1 MTMTLRYAKNQ
12 HIGKRQEQEDT
23 LIIESIGNQIYL
35 CILADGMGGHTAG
48 KKASETVCQGFVE
61 YFESNPVE
69 VSGNTLKLA
78 LDYANESIAN
88 ILRNQP
94 QYGNMGTTVI
104 ALLYDVISSKYAF
117 VSVGDSPLYLFNYNG
132 LQRIN
137 ANHSYY
143 EILLRMVAEGMISQ
157 ADADNNPKRNAIT
170 SSVMGEPIPE
180 IDIREGYL
188 KADELLIL
196 ASDGLQTL
204 DDSQHGEIAEFI
216 RYYHNDINQLS
227 NSLIEGVL
235 QKQHPKQDNTSLIII
250 CPNSTKP
257 QITQPLPSLNKAGG
271 VLQPNKID
279 DEEIINTAN
288 IYDENP
294 NGSEQEI
301 DDGSQFLHKSL
312 KIVSLILAML
322 ICGVLGAFTM
332 HALQQQK
339 SGNELSNDKIPID
352 PKSVVTT
359 ENKAQDTTKNSLSDI
374 GVVPSLKE
382 DYKELKIIADI
393 DVDKNGII
401 DNSEKQNKNDL
412 KIRFVIP
419 EYVQMG
425 DKLVIKNDGKDLITY
440 YQVHPSSIQEF
451 LIPTDTA
458 NLKLSAEL
466 HRKNQKISE
475 TTLELNTTQTGVN

>member
-23 LIIESIGNQIYL
+23 LIIESVGNQIYL

-61 YFESNPVE
+61 YFKFNPVE

-143 EILLRMVAEGMISQ
+143 EILLRMVVEGMISQ

-180 IDIREGYL
+180 VDVREGHL
-188 KADELLIL
+188 QADELLIL

-204 DDSQHGEIAEFI
+204 DDSQHGEIAEFV
-216 RYYHNDINQLS
+216 RCYHSDINQLS
-227 NSLIEGVL
+227 DGLIEGVL

-257 QITQPLPSLNKAGG
+257 QITQPLPSPNKKDD
-271 VLQPNKID
+271 LLRSNKID
-279 DEEIINTAN
+279 DEGVINTTN
-288 IYDENP
+288 IYDKNSDR
-294 NGSEQEI
+294 GEQE
-301 DDGSQFLHKSL
+301 DDGNQFLSKLL
-312 KIVSLILAML
+312 KIVSLILVML
-322 ICGVLGAFTM
+322 ICGALGAFTM
-332 HALQQQK
+332 YALQQQK
-339 SGNELSNDKIPID
+339 SGEELSNNKVRID
-352 PKSVVTT
+352 QTSTATT
-359 ENKAQDTTKNSLSDI
+359 EKKVQDIAINSPLNV
-374 GVVPSLKE
+374 GVAISLKE
-382 DYKELKIIADI
+382 DYKELKIIADM
-393 DVDKNGII
+393 DANKNGVI
-401 DNSEKQNKNDL
+401 DESEKQGKSNL

-475 TTLELNTTQTGVN
+475 TVLELNATQTGVN